1 MKGYGQMAKEGQTLE
16 KVPQLKCKPVL
27 RLQGMNISIAG
38 AYSSLSLLLLLL
50 QGSGKLRFN
59 ASLGAH
65 VPAMEN
71 YVVFFPPSP
80 AHLNYYISLVSSRG
94 LVADWPTPQMTF
106 QLVGDVI
113 LVMMK
118 RQIQYIKSSFLLP
131 SPPPTSFEKRVLYTS
146 DSGKWGRKSN

>member
-27 RLQGMNISIAG
+27 WLQGMNISFAG
-38 AYSSLSLLLLLL
+38 AYSSLSLLRLLL
-50 QGSGKLRFN
+50 QRSGKLRFN

-71 YVVFFPPSP
+71 YVVLFPPSP
-80 AHLNYYISLVSSRG
+80 AHLHSYIGLVSSQG
-94 LVADWPTPQMTF
+94 LAADWTTPQMTF

-118 RQIQYIKSSFLLP
+118 RQIQYIKCSLLLP
-131 SPPPTSFEKRVLYTS
+131 SPQPSFEKRNLH
-146 DSGKWGRKSN
+146 KWFW

>member
-27 RLQGMNISIAG
+27 WLQGMNVSFAG

-50 QGSGKLRFN
+50 QESGKLRFN

-80 AHLNYYISLVSSRG
+80 AHLHSYISLVSSQG
-94 LVADWPTPQMTF
+94 LAADWTTPQMTF

-131 SPPPTSFEKRVLYTS
+131 SPHLPLKKETCTS